1 MTTKNPKPAAPGD
14 DRLKRSSS
22 PEVRGARGISEDAE
36 RTQPSA
42 LLSETDLERIIESEF
57 DQSALPTAPLLP
69 GWHVVWLTSQSQYDS
84 LQKRE
89 RLGYQPVLR
98 DEMSNF
104 DPSNGQRL
112 GNMDNYITCN
122 EMVLYKIEEARY
134 QAIMRHFHH
143 KKPMQEEASIADTIR
158 AGMQKDSSGKELGSF
173 EGEGIQDLETGVQYA
188 ARQNPVFN

>member
-1 MTTKNPKPAAPGD
+1 MTTNKPKAAPGD
-14 DRLKRSSS
+14 DRLKRSSN
-22 PEVRGARGISEDAE
+22 PEVRGARGVYEDAE

-42 LLSETDLERIIESEF
+42 LLSETDLEQIIESEF
-57 DQSALPTAPLLP
+57 DQSALPTAPMLP
-69 GWHVVWLTSQSQYDS
+69 GWHVVWLTTQSQYDS
-84 LQKRE
+84 IQKRE
-89 RLGYQPVLR
+89 RLGYKPVLR
-98 DEMSNF
+98 EEMSGF

-112 GNMDNYITCN
+112 GNFDNFITCN

-143 KKPMQEEASIADTIR
+143 KKPMQEEASIADSIKANQR
-158 AGMQKDSSGKELGSF
+158 QDSSGKELGSF